1 MARKSTKSK
10 STAPKK
16 DACYNKAVAKYGAK
30 TSAYRS
36 GYMARCRKRRG
47 KIK

>member
-1 MARKSTKSK
+1 MAVKKKKSAP
-10 STAPKK
+10 APKK
-16 DACYNKAVAKYGAK
+16 DACYRKAVSKYGAK

-47 KIK
+47 KIN

>member
-1 MARKSTKSK
+1 MARKSTKKTSP
-10 STAPKK
+10 APKK
-16 DACYNKAVAKYGAK
+16 DACYRKAVAKYGAK